1 MSSSFDRSLRVPIAA
16 LAASTLALLSHGC
29 GGGSSGDGGGGVS
42 GTYTSV
48 ATDAIEARFESDGTV
63 RFSMGGE
70 AGEPAKYTVDG
81 EKIIVE
87 VNGQK
92 VTFVRDGD
100 CIEDLQHLFGKLCKG
115 GAAGAAANVS
125 TRTPAPTTGT
135 WTATNADGTFTI
147 ALAAGGELR
156 FAATPVPGSQMGD
169 KPTTSDGTF
178 ELEGDTL
185 FAQLSDG
192 TPIVL
197 KWVNGAYES
206 TAFGLPMKFTQK

>member
-1 MSSSFDRSLRVPIAA
+1 MTSSFDRSLRVPIAA
-16 LAASTLALLSHGC
+16 IAASTLVLLSNGC
-29 GGGSSGDGGGGVS
+29 GGGSGGGGDGVS

-48 ATDAIEARFESDGTV
+48 ATDAIEAHFESDGTV
-63 RFSMGGE
+63 RFSMGDDE
-70 AGEPAKYTVDG
+70 GEPARYTLDG

-147 ALAAGGELR
+147 AFAAGGKLT
-156 FAATPVPGSQMGD
+156 FTATPSPGSEMGD
-169 KPTTSDGTF
+169 KATTSEGTF

-185 FAQLSDG
+185 FAQLADS
-192 TPIVL
+192 TPVVL

-206 TAFGLPMKFTQK
+206 TAFGLPMKFTKK